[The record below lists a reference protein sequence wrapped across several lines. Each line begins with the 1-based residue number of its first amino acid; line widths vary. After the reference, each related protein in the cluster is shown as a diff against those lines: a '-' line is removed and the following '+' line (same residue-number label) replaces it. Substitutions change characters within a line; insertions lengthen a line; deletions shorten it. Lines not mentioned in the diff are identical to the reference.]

1 MKKTFPSQI
10 RSEPIDV
17 TAISLM
23 TRSNPEQKAIQTL
36 QRRDI
41 LFGMAALTGFA
52 LPLSAHQQEP
62 YIPPVD
68 YLPTMTNLPPS
79 VAAGA
84 IHVFP
89 NEFRLFLTLPDNQ
102 ALRYTVGVGKPGLY
116 QAGKF
121 TVRAKREWPSWKPT
135 KAMIK
140 RNPDAYTQYAGGM
153 PGGKEN
159 PLGARALYLF
169 DDKGR
174 DTYLRIHGTN
184 KPRTI
189 GTAVSNG
196 CARLTNDDIT
206 DLYDRV
212 PIGTT
217 VYLYEQAA
225 V

>member
-1 MKKTFPSQI
+1 MP
-10 RSEPIDV
+10 D
-17 TAISLM
+17 
-23 TRSNPEQKAIQTL
+23 
-36 QRRDI
+36 
-41 LFGMAALTGFA
+41 
-52 LPLSAHQQEP
+52 
-62 YIPPVD
+62 D
-68 YLPTMTNLPPS
+68 YLPTITNLPPS

-116 QAGKF
+116 QAGRF
-121 TVRAKREWPSWKPT
+121 TVAAKREWPSWKPT
-135 KAMIK
+135 NQMI
-140 RNPDAYTQYAGGM
+140 RRDPEAYAQYAGGM
-153 PGGKEN
+153 PGGKDN

-169 DDKGR
+169 DGKGR

-196 CARLTNDDIT
+196 CARLTNDHIT

-212 PIGTT
+212 PVGTT